1 MHVST
6 KKNKKKI
13 RKANNSFLLSVRQMA
28 YKLQDCITMNRTQ
41 KRKRKE
47 KKKEKVWSI
56 LPYNS
61 YGNNVLYISGYFE
74 TEITFEVN
82 IF

>member
-1 MHVST
+1 MHNACQY
-6 KKNKKKI
+6 KKKSKKKI

-47 KKKEKVWSI
+47 KKKEKV
-56 LPYNS
+56 
-61 YGNNVLYISGYFE
+61 
-74 TEITFEVN
+74 
-82 IF
+82 